1 MRRPDVEIVVVGAGV
16 MGLAA
21 ARELARAGRAVALVE
36 QFRIG
41 HDRGSSHGRSR
52 IFRLSYPDPR
62 WVRLAQEAVPLW
74 DELEAEAGETLI
86 ERHGSLDLGDW
97 RPNRNAL
104 AETGIAF
111 EILAGTEI
119 KRRFP
124 LAVAAGET
132 GLFQVDGGIVRA
144 DAALAALHASAAAA
158 GAQLLEET
166 CIEALDPDE
175 TGVTVSG
182 FGVSIRAGVVVVTAG
197 SWARALLE
205 PHGIALD
212 VTPTRETV
220 SYFALEH
227 DEPVPSLIDFAEG
240 GRPGQLGYA
249 LVAPDVGLKA
259 GIHHTGAIVDPDE
272 PDAPGSPNGEI
283 ARWTAEWV
291 TKRFRGAT
299 PLGALETCLYTNTPD
314 ESFVLERHGRIV
326 VGSACSGHGF
336 KFAPAVGVRLAALAR

>member
-21 ARELARAGRAVALVE
+21 ARALARAGRAVALVE
-36 QFRIG
+36 QFRVG

-52 IFRLSYPDPR
+52 IFRLSYPDAS

-74 DELEAEAGETLI
+74 DELEAETGETLI

-97 RPNRNAL
+97 RPNRDAL

-111 EILAGTEI
+111 EILGGNEI
-119 KRRFP
+119 ARRFP
-124 LAVAAGET
+124 LAVGAGET
-132 GLFQVDGGIVRA
+132 GLFQADGGIVRA

-158 GAQLLEET
+158 GAQVLEEAR
-166 CIEALDPDE
+166 IEALEPDE

-182 FGVSIRAGVVVVTAG
+182 GGVSIRAGVVVVTAG
-197 SWARALLE
+197 SWARSLLE

-212 VTPTRETV
+212 VTSTRETV
-220 SYFALEH
+220 SYFALEP

-240 GRPGQLGYA
+240 AGPGQLGYA
-249 LVAPDVGLKA
+249 LVAPGVGLKA
-259 GIHHTGAIVDPDE
+259 GIHHTGAVVDPDE
-272 PDAPGSPNGEI
+272 PGAPGSPDPEI

-336 KFAPAVGVRLAALAR
+336 KFAPAVGARLAALAR